1 MVIKNIQNSRK
12 TTKGAHKVQMSR
24 DASRGCDFEPN
35 RHFLSAAL
43 EIVVTS
49 RRRLTWDELAY
60 AIALALVEANDLE
73 DEDPYLSTLADVQ
86 DLSDIDMGT
95 RASEQT
101 EAA

>member
-1 MVIKNIQNSRK
+1 MYADLFEQAVGDS
-12 TTKGAHKVQMSR
+12 
-24 DASRGCDFEPN
+24 EPN
-35 RHFLSAAL
+35 RRFLSAAL

-86 DLSDIDMGT
+86 DLSDIDV
-95 RASEQT
+95 RSSQSSKHS
-101 EAA
+101 